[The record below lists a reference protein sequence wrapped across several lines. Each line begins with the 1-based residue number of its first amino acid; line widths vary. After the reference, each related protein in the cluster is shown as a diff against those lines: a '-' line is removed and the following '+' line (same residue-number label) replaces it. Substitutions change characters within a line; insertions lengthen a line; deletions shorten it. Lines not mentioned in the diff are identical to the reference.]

1 MLPVLIRSSECRWK
15 HSALL
20 KSNNI
25 YVKVVWIVFN
35 CRYRAM
41 ADGQRTVECGFC
53 LRKNEALEQPKVLP
67 CTHVHCLGCL
77 TAYYDINHVVQCP
90 LSACR

>member
-1 MLPVLIRSSECRWK
+1 
-15 HSALL
+15 
-20 KSNNI
+20 
-25 YVKVVWIVFN
+25 
-35 CRYRAM
+35 M
-41 ADGQRTVECGFC
+41 ADGRPSVECGFC

-77 TAYYDINHVVQCP
+77 TAYYDINHIVQCP